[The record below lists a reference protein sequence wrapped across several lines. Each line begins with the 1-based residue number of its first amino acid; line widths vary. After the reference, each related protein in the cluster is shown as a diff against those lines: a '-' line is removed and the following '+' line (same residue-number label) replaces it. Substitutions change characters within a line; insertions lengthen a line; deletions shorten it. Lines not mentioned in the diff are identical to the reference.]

1 MRTLPHVPT
10 FQNAYKS
17 YRVSFLGESR
27 NAPVSPVRA
36 KFRCRVGVQQYTI
49 KRYINASS
57 IHSNKRIH
65 LLKVIKKN
73 TEI

>member
-27 NAPVSPVRA
+27 NAESPVRA
-36 KFRCRVGVQQYTI
+36 KFRCMAIAQY
-49 KRYINASS
+49 S
-57 IHSNKRIH
+57 
-65 LLKVIKKN
+65 IKKYYAN
-73 TEI
+73 GMSSLFTKTNVCVCVCV